1 MTMPPINTIRD
12 ACDRYS
18 EWVISV
24 LKQLIAVPSLSGK
37 EGQVIEVISNLMR
50 DIGIPQIRVD
60 NFGNIIGTFGIG
72 SPILAFDAHVDT
84 VDTGDLT
91 QWDTDPFQSIVKD
104 GRIYGRG
111 AADQK
116 GGMAAMLLAAKVWQ
130 ELKLNLPGTV
140 MLIGSVQEEDC
151 DGLCWQ
157 YLIERENI
165 KPNAVVLTE
174 PTGMRLNRGQR
185 GRMEIDIETTGMSCH
200 GSEPERGVNAISLLS
215 PVVTEIDQLNARL
228 PEDDFLGKATVAVTE
243 FRSQSP
249 SLCAVPDSARLHLD
263 RRLTMQETP
272 ESALEQIRNL
282 PSVQAA
288 HAKVRTCRYTVPSHR
303 GTVFETDMVFPTWVM
318 PEDHYVVR
326 AGVETFRSAYNR
338 DPEISRWR
346 FSTNG
351 VATCGK
357 YGIPSIGFGPGS
369 EDQAHKAN
377 ESIPIS
383 ELTEISLFYAILPW
397 IFSDFFRRFSD
408 TTNHSN

>member
-1 MTMPPINTIRD
+1 MIHLPID
-12 ACDRYS
+12 AISNGCTRHS

-24 LKQLIAVPSLSGK
+24 LKQMIAVPSLSGK
-37 EGQVIEVISNLMR
+37 EGRIIDVIGDLMR
-50 DIGIPQIRVD
+50 DIGIPKVRVD
-60 NFGNIIGTFGIG
+60 GFGNIVGTFGSG

-84 VDTGDLT
+84 VDTGDLA
-91 QWDTDPFQSIVKD
+91 QWDTDPYQGIIKE

-116 GGMAAMLLAAKVWQ
+116 GGMASMLLAAKIWR
-130 ELKLNLPGTV
+130 EEKLELPGTV
-140 MLIGSVQEEDC
+140 MLVGSVQEEDC

-157 YLIERENI
+157 YMVERENI
-165 KPNAVVLTE
+165 VPDAVLLTE

-185 GRMEIDIETTGMSCH
+185 GRMEIDIEATGVSCH

-215 PVVTEIDQLNARL
+215 PVVKDIEDLNGRL
-228 PEDDFLGKATVAVTE
+228 PDDDFLGKGTVAVTE

-249 SLCAVPDSARLHLD
+249 SLCAVPDFAKLHLD
-263 RRLTMQETP
+263 RRLTMHETP
-272 ESALEQIRNL
+272 ESALQQLKEL

-288 HAKVRTCRYTVPSHR
+288 RAKVRPCRYSTPSHR
-303 GTVFETDMVFPTWVM
+303 GTMFDTDMIFPTWVM
-318 PEDHYVVR
+318 PEDHYLVQ
-326 AGVETFRSAYNR
+326 AGVEAFRIAYSR

-377 ESIPIS
+377 ESLPIS
-383 ELTEISLFYAILPW
+383 DLTEISSLYVILPW
-397 IFSDFFRRFSD
+397 IFSDFFRKFSD
-408 TTNHSN
+408 TT